1 MKKNILKFLLLGLM
15 FLSAAAFAADKGTL
29 DVYVSGFKND
39 DGVARIAIFNTAA
52 GYNRPGTDAEHA
64 YQKATLRI
72 KNGQAVW
79 HLKDLPYGYYAV
91 KVYHDADNSG
101 DLTKNFLEIPK
112 EGYGFSN
119 NPNVSSGPASFK
131 QAVFYVKQP
140 SQQISIQIVH
150 R

>member
-1 MKKNILKFLLLGLM
+1 MAKNLLKFLLLGLM
-15 FLSAAAFAADKGTL
+15 FLSVSAFAANTGNL

-39 DGVARIAIFNTAA
+39 NGVARIAIFNTAA
-52 GYNRPGTDAEHA
+52 GYNRPGTDAEYA
-64 YQKATLRI
+64 YQKASLNI
-72 KNGQAVW
+72 KDGQAVW
-79 HLKDLPYGYYAV
+79 HLKGLPYGYYAI

-101 DLTKNFLEIPK
+101 DLTTNFLEIPK

-119 NPNVSSGPASFK
+119 NPVASSGPASFK

-140 SQQISIQIVH
+140 RQQMTIQIVH